1 MKLSADQEREILAEY
16 TGKLSAIAK
25 KFCRG
30 KNTSAEDCLQ
40 ELYIV
45 FLKHIRRAERAE
57 DIARLPMI
65 DFKHAMCEWVLNN
78 LPVSVPMRTTDFRRK
93 TETILP
99 AGDLD
104 QLILAGNDMGNSE
117 AEERVSFAEMLR
129 GLSDRD
135 RMIIETM
142 LSTGTMTETARALG
156 VNKSTVSRNLKRIRK
171 TLS

>member
-1 MKLSADQEREILAEY
+1 MELSADQEREIIQRYGDQL
-16 TGKLSAIAK
+16 KMIAK

-30 KNTSAEDCLQ
+30 RSTSEEDCLQ

-45 FLKHIRRAERAE
+45 FLKHIRKAERAE
-57 DIARLPMI
+57 DIAVLPMM
-65 DFKHAMCEWVLNN
+65 DFKHTMCKQVLSN
-78 LPVSVPMRTTDFRRK
+78 LPVTVPMRTGDFRRRIESIRPAEDLK
-93 TETILP
+93 DIAGTEP
-99 AGDLD
+99 GY
-104 QLILAGNDMGNSE
+104 SE

-156 VNKSTVSRNLKRIRK
+156 VNKSTVSRSLKRIRE
-171 TLS
+171 TYITE